1 MCTDILGQ
9 KFACKSG
16 GLGGPSGEHHCTGV
30 REAGWAEGGVVL
42 WGSSTEAPA
51 IPQGALELG
60 WPCKHVLN

>member
-1 MCTDILGQ
+1 MYTDILGQ

-30 REAGWAEGGVVL
+30 REAGWAEGGIVL
-42 WGSSTEAPA
+42 WGSSTEDPA
-51 IPQGALELG
+51 IPQGAVELG

>member
-1 MCTDILGQ
+1 MYTDILGQ

-30 REAGWAEGGVVL
+30 REAGWAEGGIVL

-51 IPQGALELG
+51 IPQGAVELG
-60 WPCKHVLN
+60 WPCKMS